1 MTATQESVIRNT
13 RGGDRDSAGVFQ
25 QRPSQGWGTYAQV
38 TDVAHAAGKFFGPA
52 VKAYRADPRISLNDL
67 CQHVQK
73 SGTPNAYGQ
82 WESEATRTVD
92 AFTGGAAQSFTGT
105 GAHAQSRTRRYA
117 FQRGQNGKREN
128 TWDCLG
134 RLMDEVGWRRF
145 AVRNTL
151 YLISEEDL
159 FASRPRLTV
168 SESLPWVD
176 SIDGSILM
184 GRKRPA
190 KRDDARNP
198 SVGELTVA
206 CRADRWVAPPG
217 STVMV
222 EEMGPFDG
230 RWLVTGSSRGLFSRD
245 AQIQLRKPIAALPEP
260 APETVALTAAQS
272 SADPGAID
280 TSGLEQVQAGQTYR
294 SPITGRTYAIP
305 AEHAPNLVWWNK
317 GSIAIAKWMAP
328 QLIWARQHG
337 WDGQITSGFR
347 TFQHQVDSQGAAVA
361 AAPGHSNHEGS
372 QLPRGAIDTPSY
384 RRLRV
389 VLQGWRGPNTLV
401 GGGAVLSNDVVH
413 FSKSGS

>member
-38 TDVAHAAGKFFGPA
+38 TGVAHAAGKFFGPA

-73 SGTPNAYGQ
+73 SGTPNAYGR

-168 SESLPWVD
+168 SGRCR
-176 SIDGSILM
+176 GSTRSA
-184 GRKRPA
+184 GASSWAASAREARRRPQSE
-190 KRDDARNP
+190 RR
-198 SVGELTVA
+198 
-206 CRADRWVAPPG
+206 RADCHLPGGPVDRAAG
-217 STVMV
+217 STVEV

-230 RWLVTGSSRGLFSRD
+230 R
-245 AQIQLRKPIAALPEP
+245 
-260 APETVALTAAQS
+260 
-272 SADPGAID
+272 
-280 TSGLEQVQAGQTYR
+280 
-294 SPITGRTYAIP
+294 
-305 AEHAPNLVWWNK
+305 
-317 GSIAIAKWMAP
+317 
-328 QLIWARQHG
+328 
-337 WDGQITSGFR
+337 
-347 TFQHQVDSQGAAVA
+347 
-361 AAPGHSNHEGS
+361 
-372 QLPRGAIDTPSY
+372 
-384 RRLRV
+384 
-389 VLQGWRGPNTLV
+389 
-401 GGGAVLSNDVVH
+401 
-413 FSKSGS
+413 